1 MTKQGSPSGSLS
13 RHSPSLE
20 DEQTW
25 MDKENA
31 ACNFRD
37 ERLKKRFRLLLQ
49 QFWNGMDQT
58 IPFAC
63 QDWTSTKAAS
73 ILRRSGL

>member
-1 MTKQGSPSGSLS
+1 MTTREMPSASGSRRLVS
-13 RHSPSLE
+13 HE
-20 DEQTW
+20 QEQTW

-37 ERLKKRFRLLLQ
+37 ERLKKRCRLLLE
-49 QFWNGMDQT
+49 QFWTNMGQT

-63 QDWTSTKAAS
+63 QDWANTKACWRCA
-73 ILRRSGL
+73 RR

>member
-1 MTKQGSPSGSLS
+1 MSYEQ
-13 RHSPSLE
+13 
-20 DEQTW
+20 EQTG

-37 ERLKKRFRLLLQ
+37 ERLKKRFWLLLE
-49 QFWNGMDQT
+49 QFWTNMGQT

-63 QDWTSTKAAS
+63 QD
-73 ILRRSGL
+73 

>member
-1 MTKQGSPSGSLS
+1 
-13 RHSPSLE
+13 
-20 DEQTW
+20 

-37 ERLKKRFRLLLQ
+37 ERLKKRCRLLLE
-49 QFWNGMDQT
+49 QFWTNMGQT

-63 QDWTSTKAAS
+63 QDWANTKACWRCA
-73 ILRRSGL
+73 RR

>member
-1 MTKQGSPSGSLS
+1 MTTRETPSAPWSRRLVSYKQ
-13 RHSPSLE
+13 
-20 DEQTW
+20 EQTG

-37 ERLKKRFRLLLQ
+37 ERLKKHFWLLLE
-49 QFWNGMDQT
+49 QFWTNMGQT

-63 QDWTSTKAAS
+63 QD
-73 ILRRSGL
+73 